1 MHNSLLLNLGQVVR
15 TQGTLPYLL
24 FDFITEMTEL
34 TVHGIINIKVYIEVK
49 VGSDTTDRPIGTVK
63 PWFNLAVRPP
73 LGFPAVHRKT
83 EYRHIVKK
91 YRISRHFASRQC
103 EIPKYINSFPVYSGI
118 SVYNFKRWKP

>member
-63 PWFNLAVRPP
+63 PWFNMAVRPP
-73 LGFPAVHRKT
+73 LGFPVVHR
-83 EYRHIVKK
+83 
-91 YRISRHFASRQC
+91 
-103 EIPKYINSFPVYSGI
+103 
-118 SVYNFKRWKP
+118 